1 MKNPAATQSAR
12 DLIVIAVMIAAR
24 GETIVI
30 DAKNHAIEPGKRS
43 EVEHRKNEK
52 RSDQMRDRKKDLVNV
67 VEVC

>member
-1 MKNPAATQSAR
+1 MPSAR
-12 DLIVIAVMIAAR
+12 DRIVIVAMIAAR
-24 GETIVI
+24 GEMIVI
-30 DAKNHAIEPGKRS
+30 DAKNHAIEQGKRS